1 MVLISLIVVVLSL
14 ARVAFGCGITT
25 HIEVSHRA
33 QDLWLHQPIYR
44 NYVLQHQDA
53 LQGGSPYPD
62 IMYDSVCY
70 RGTLHQVAEDTHW

>member
-1 MVLISLIVVVLSL
+1 MFVKAILLTLSFVKLVL
-14 ARVAFGCGITT
+14 GCGITT

-33 QDLWLHQPIYR
+33 QDLWLHQPVYR

-62 IMYDSVCY
+62 TMYDSLCY
-70 RGTLHQVAEDTHW
+70 KGSLHQVAEDTHW

>member
-1 MVLISLIVVVLSL
+1 MLTRVIFFVFSLPFLV
-14 ARVAFGCGITT
+14 FGCGIIT

-70 RGTLHQVAEDTHW
+70 HGTLHQVAEDTHW

>member
-1 MVLISLIVVVLSL
+1 MLTSAILFVFLLPFIVS
-14 ARVAFGCGITT
+14 GCGIVT
-25 HIEVSHRA
+25 HIEVAYRA

>member
-1 MVLISLIVVVLSL
+1 MLLISLIAIVLSL
-14 ARVAFGCGITT
+14 GRFSFGCGITT

-70 RGTLHQVAEDTHW
+70 RGSLHQVAEDTHW

>member
-1 MVLISLIVVVLSL
+1 ML
-14 ARVAFGCGITT
+14 ARVIIVTISLPILVLTCGITT

-44 NYVLQHQDA
+44 SFVVQHQDA

-62 IMYDSVCY
+62 AMYDTLCY
-70 RGTLHQVAEDTHW
+70 HASLHQVAEDTHW